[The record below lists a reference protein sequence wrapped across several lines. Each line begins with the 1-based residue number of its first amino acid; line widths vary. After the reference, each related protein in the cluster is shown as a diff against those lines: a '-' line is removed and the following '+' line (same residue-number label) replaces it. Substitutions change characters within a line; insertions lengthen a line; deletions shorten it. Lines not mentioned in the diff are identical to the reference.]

1 MLDKLKKIRRAFT
14 KRKIIAVGMLLLVSG
29 CFFIVSNNQQ
39 QDIRQEK
46 KIESMPGWERD
57 KNKKITLNWYVNYS
71 WFVTPWGNN
80 LVSKTM
86 TKETGVNI
94 HFMTPMG
101 NEEEKLNALVAS
113 DSLPDIITIGWWEP
127 QVSQMLKEDMVYP
140 LNKLADKYDAYFWK
154 VSDPDIIK
162 ANTMKNGNIY
172 YYPNSTYKPAD
183 LNENKNIASNQTFL
197 VRKDIY
203 EAIGSPD
210 MSTTEGFA
218 AAVKKASQMFP
229 MVDGQP
235 LIPIGSHVF
244 DDRGCTSFDQY
255 LQNFLAIPYEK
266 DGKAYDRYTD
276 PEFLRWLK
284 MFRELRQE
292 GYLSNDIFVDQRTQM
307 EEKLAQG
314 RYFCMLFQRTDI
326 ADQEKIL
333 YKNNPDSIY
342 IAVNGPKNSNGSDY
356 MLPTNGIKGW
366 TITLISKNC
375 KHPDRAIE
383 FLDYM
388 MSEQGQ
394 KLAYLGVKGKTY
406 TEKNKVPVLKKDVS
420 ELLNTD
426 RKQYDAMYGADN
438 TYWMLQNNVM
448 QLKWKQPLQEP
459 LGQMEAW
466 TYPYTKYLGEYD
478 TNLPEDT
485 KAGMADTKI
494 TILWGE
500 TLPKL
505 LIAKSDAQFDAIISD
520 FKAKREAL
528 GYELV
533 MQEKTDQI
541 KQAKKELGME

>member
-1 MLDKLKKIRRAFT
+1 VLDKLKKIRRAFT